1 MDWLSLY
8 SIPIHNKALLFFLNF
23 FIQLPN
29 VLILLS
35 VSGRDSATEVSN
47 EFLAGALGF
56 EFLLSNMDDKDIEI
70 LKHLSVDGRQSAR
83 QLSHRLGVST
93 VTILSRIK
101 KLEEEKIIK
110 GYSVRLNHELLGFD
124 ITAIIEIKTNKG
136 KMLDIENEIAKN
148 DSVIAVYDI
157 TGDAD
162 MVVIAKFKTRELLSE
177 FIKKISAISNVEN
190 TLTHLV
196 LNTIKEDNRLIE

>member
-1 MDWLSLY
+1 
-8 SIPIHNKALLFFLNF
+8 
-23 FIQLPN
+23 
-29 VLILLS
+29 
-35 VSGRDSATEVSN
+35 
-47 EFLAGALGF
+47 
-56 EFLLSNMDDKDIEI
+56 MDDKDIEI

-101 KLEEEKIIK
+101 KLEEQNIIQ
-110 GYSVRLNHELLGFD
+110 GYSVRLNHDLLGFE

-136 KMLDIENEIAKN
+136 MMLEIENEIAKF
-148 DSVIAVYDI
+148 DSTIAVYDI

-162 MVVIAKFKTRELLSE
+162 MVIIAKFKTRKFLSD
-177 FIKKISAISNVEN
+177 FLKKISAMPNVEN

>member
-1 MDWLSLY
+1 
-8 SIPIHNKALLFFLNF
+8 
-23 FIQLPN
+23 
-29 VLILLS
+29 
-35 VSGRDSATEVSN
+35 
-47 EFLAGALGF
+47 
-56 EFLLSNMDDKDIEI
+56 MDDKDIEI

-101 KLEEEKIIK
+101 KLEEEKIIQ

-136 KMLDIENEIAKN
+136 KMLDIENEIAQN
-148 DSVIAVYDI
+148 DSVVAVYDI

-162 MVVIAKFKTRELLSE
+162 MMIIAKFKNRELLQ
-177 FIKKISAISNVEN
+177 
-190 TLTHLV
+190 
-196 LNTIKEDNRLIE
+196 

>member
-1 MDWLSLY
+1 
-8 SIPIHNKALLFFLNF
+8 
-23 FIQLPN
+23 
-29 VLILLS
+29 
-35 VSGRDSATEVSN
+35 
-47 EFLAGALGF
+47 
-56 EFLLSNMDDKDIEI
+56 MDDKDIEI
-70 LKHLSVDGRQSAR
+70 LKHLTVDGRQSAR

-101 KLEEEKIIK
+101 KLEEQNIIQ

-124 ITAIIEIKTNKG
+124 ITALIEIKSNKG
-136 KMLDIENEIAKN
+136 KMLEIESEIAKY
-148 DSVIAVYDI
+148 DSAIAVYYI

-162 MVVIAKFKTRELLSE
+162 MVILAKFKTRELLSN
-177 FIKKISAISNVEN
+177 FVKKVSAIPNVEN

>member
-1 MDWLSLY
+1 
-8 SIPIHNKALLFFLNF
+8 
-23 FIQLPN
+23 
-29 VLILLS
+29 
-35 VSGRDSATEVSN
+35 
-47 EFLAGALGF
+47 
-56 EFLLSNMDDKDIEI
+56 MDDKDIEI

-101 KLEEEKIIK
+101 KLEEQNIIQ
-110 GYSVRLNHELLGFD
+110 GYSVRLNHEWLGFE

-136 KMLDIENEIAKN
+136 KMLEIENDISKF
-148 DSVIAVYDI
+148 DSTIAVYDI

-162 MVVIAKFKTRELLSE
+162 MVIVAKFKTRELLSD
-177 FIKKISAISNVEN
+177 FVKKISAIPNVEN

>member
-1 MDWLSLY
+1 
-8 SIPIHNKALLFFLNF
+8 
-23 FIQLPN
+23 
-29 VLILLS
+29 
-35 VSGRDSATEVSN
+35 
-47 EFLAGALGF
+47 
-56 EFLLSNMDDKDIEI
+56 MDDKVIEI

-101 KLEEEKIIK
+101 KLEEQNIIQ
-110 GYSVRLNHELLGFD
+110 GYSVRLNHELLGFE

-136 KMLDIENEIAKN
+136 KMLEIENEIAKF
-148 DSVIAVYDI
+148 DSTIAVYDI

-162 MVVIAKFKTRELLSE
+162 MVIIAKFKTRELLSD
-177 FIKKISAISNVEN
+177 FVKKVSALPNVEN

-196 LNTIKEDNRLIE
+196 LNTIREDNRLVE

>member
-1 MDWLSLY
+1 
-8 SIPIHNKALLFFLNF
+8 
-23 FIQLPN
+23 
-29 VLILLS
+29 
-35 VSGRDSATEVSN
+35 
-47 EFLAGALGF
+47 
-56 EFLLSNMDDKDIEI
+56 MDDKDIEI

-101 KLEEEKIIK
+101 KLEEQNIIQ

-124 ITAIIEIKTNKG
+124 ITALIEIKSNKG
-136 KMLDIENEIAKN
+136 KMLEIESEIAKY
-148 DSVIAVYDI
+148 DGIIAVYDI

-162 MVVIAKFKTRELLSE
+162 MVIIAKFKTRELLSD
-177 FIKKISAISNVEN
+177 FVKKVSAIPNVQN